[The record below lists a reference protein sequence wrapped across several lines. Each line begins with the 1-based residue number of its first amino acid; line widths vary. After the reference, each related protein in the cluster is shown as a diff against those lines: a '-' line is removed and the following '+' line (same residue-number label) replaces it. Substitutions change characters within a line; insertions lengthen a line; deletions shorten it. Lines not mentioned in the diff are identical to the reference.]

1 MVGRW
6 NFLFEMGAIV
16 FFGQKWAF
24 QSEGKLTPWGPG
36 GWKCAGWNGAVAN
49 GAVSGDSLFPTHGS
63 NITIFHQQLRENILS
78 IFFQPPNSHKSNWKL
93 SGKLKKCNG
102 ITYSCFNRK
111 YHLQSGTFFFDCCS
125 QISSF
130 EALEVFRIFWEFPSK
145 QATRTF
151 CTKGSLQIFLLLLQK
166 RCWTNRTSSLL
177 ILFSSNLCVCV
188 SFSNNGNLRLPP
200 LPKCQPPRK

>member
-16 FFGQKWAF
+16 FLSQKWAF

-36 GWKCAGWNGAVAN
+36 GWKCTGIGMVRWPKIQPFQVMVNFLPMV
-49 GAVSGDSLFPTHGS
+49 F
-63 NITIFHQQLRENILS
+63 ITIFHQQLRENILS
-78 IFFQPPNSHKSNWKL
+78 IFWNNTKQSQIQLLLSGQNWK
-93 SGKLKKCNG
+93 KKAMELHIHVSIGNTIFTPG
-102 ITYSCFNRK
+102 
-111 YHLQSGTFFFDCCS
+111 HFFDCCS

-166 RCWTNRTSSLL
+166 DVEPTRHPHSLSYSPQ
-177 ILFSSNLCVCV
+177 ICVCV
-188 SFSNNGNLRLPP
+188 VFFWTMGI
-200 LPKCQPPRK
+200 